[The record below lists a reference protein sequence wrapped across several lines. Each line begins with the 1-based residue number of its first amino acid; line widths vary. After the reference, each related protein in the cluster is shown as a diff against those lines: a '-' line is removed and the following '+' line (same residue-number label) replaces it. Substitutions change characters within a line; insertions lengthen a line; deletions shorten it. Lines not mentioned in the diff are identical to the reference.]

1 MYTLSY
7 RKLTNLRIPVQYI
20 KLYAVP
26 LPAFWH
32 FIYQP
37 STAFA
42 SFPFHLKLWDNQD
55 FDKLLIPISYWLQY
69 QTTLRRFQ
77 WYLEPDSISFF
88 LRLLN
93 VSGCLTMWFFS
104 VSFNFE
110 AKLAAKIHGGGKS
123 FGRKLYKLQQ
133 LKLLRHHHRCYAN
146 DVLIKKAKL
155 KYGNTEFDL

>member
-1 MYTLSY
+1 MRCLFPRSDTSY
-7 RKLTNLRIPVQYI
+7 INRAPHLQVSHFIWNSEITKKMTNFWYPFHIGFNI
-20 KLYAVP
+20 KLP
-26 LPAFWH
+26 C
-32 FIYQP
+32 
-37 STAFA
+37 
-42 SFPFHLKLWDNQD
+42 DD
-55 FDKLLIPISYWLQY
+55 FNGIWNLILF
-69 QTTLRRFQ
+69 L
-77 WYLEPDSISFF
+77 FF

-110 AKLAAKIHGGGKS
+110 AKLAAKIQGGGKS

-155 KYGNTEFDL
+155 NYGDTEFDL